1 MTDADIDALLLSID
15 AQARTRYPFAGIG
28 IHDELQLEL
37 LREIVR
43 RWAKSRSVTGV
54 TK

>member
-15 AQARTRYPFAGIG
+15 AQARTRYPFVGIG

-43 RWAKSRSVTGV
+43 RWMEKR
-54 TK
+54 K

>member
-1 MTDADIDALLLSID
+1 MTDPDIDALLMSID

-28 IHDELQLEL
+28 MHDELQREL

-43 RWAKSRSVTGV
+43 RWMEKR
-54 TK
+54 K